1 MQCLQDKQG
10 KRIAELEGLV
20 TGMNVI
26 CTKALDQEIQRLET
40 KKKELIEELEKTE
53 DSLELKKAEREK
65 TKNSVQKVLLACA
78 ADRPKQ
84 VISKL
89 KKNSSTGSPKFNQ
102 LTLRN
107 RVDSDSPMGIPD
119 DASDIIASTIDGNE
133 DPLEEQYLEEIEM
146 LAAVRET
153 MSGSNLLF
161 VLHRSNADD
170 IIMYLPSDNPTEVV
184 SISKLTDPSDKSTM
198 GMLSSF
204 DFILG
209 LGSKIVPNH
218 VRDLPDVQ
226 ELPIPCTYEGSAP
239 ENALGT
245 LIGAVEITL
254 AQDVIIDIWKTV
266 DSFYWATTSVNGV
279 QFSVIERIFVTC
291 DMHWGVPSVTQIDL
305 FARHPSAGH
314 LIIESISSLND

>member
-1 MQCLQDKQG
+1 M
-10 KRIAELEGLV
+10 
-20 TGMNVI
+20 
-26 CTKALDQEIQRLET
+26 
-40 KKKELIEELEKTE
+40 
-53 DSLELKKAEREK
+53 
-65 TKNSVQKVLLACA
+65 
-78 ADRPKQ
+78 
-84 VISKL
+84 
-89 KKNSSTGSPKFNQ
+89 
-102 LTLRN
+102 
-107 RVDSDSPMGIPD
+107 
-119 DASDIIASTIDGNE
+119 DGNE

-170 IIMYLPSDNPTEVV
+170 IVMYMPSENPTEVV
-184 SISKLTDPSDKSTM
+184 SISKLIDPSDKSSM
-198 GMLSSF
+198 GVLSSF

-218 VRDLPDVQ
+218 ERDLPEVV

-239 ENALGT
+239 ENASGT
-245 LIGAVEITL
+245 LVGAVEITL
-254 AQDVIIDIWKTV
+254 AQDVVIDIWKTV

-305 FARHPSAGH
+305 FARHPAAGH